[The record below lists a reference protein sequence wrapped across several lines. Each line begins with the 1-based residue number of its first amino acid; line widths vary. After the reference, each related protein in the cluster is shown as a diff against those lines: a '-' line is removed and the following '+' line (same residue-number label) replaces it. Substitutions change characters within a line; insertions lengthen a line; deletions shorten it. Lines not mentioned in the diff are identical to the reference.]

1 MAPDTEDEAE
11 EAELGEEEKP
21 EAIQDL
27 ESLDAAVGALEEDGA
42 DARGEDLEEAE
53 RILNKIHET
62 AVEEGE
68 DGTEGD
74 EFIVDGRDS
83 VRSILDGEGDEEDV
97 EQATEAIAAVGQQLQ
112 VAMLEQAM
120 DL

>member
-1 MAPDTEDEAE
+1 MTPDTEDEAAE
-11 EAELGEEEKP
+11 EELTEEEKP
-21 EAIQDL
+21 EALKDL

-42 DARGEDLEEAE
+42 DADGEPLEEAE
-53 RILNKIHET
+53 RILNKIHEA

-112 VAMLEQAM
+112 MAMLEQA
-120 DL
+120 LGI